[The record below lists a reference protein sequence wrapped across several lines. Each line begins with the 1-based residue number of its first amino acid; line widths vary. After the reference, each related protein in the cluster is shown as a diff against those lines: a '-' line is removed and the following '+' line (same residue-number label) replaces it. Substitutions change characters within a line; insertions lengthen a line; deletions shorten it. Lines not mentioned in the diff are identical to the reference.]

1 MRSGAMR
8 ECPQCRKGHWHEV
21 VEYGTSCHG
30 VVVVGGPPD
39 LCTECGT
46 RNPPVE
52 ETDRY
57 YQCETCG
64 YVERQPGER
73 EV

>member
-1 MRSGAMR
+1 MR

-30 VVVVGGPPD
+30 VVVVGRPPVR
-39 LCTECGT
+39 CTECGM

-73 EV
+73 EL